1 MSCGRHLHQE
11 EWECQLLGPGEC
23 PVRGKDAWEP
33 AIVSSTQEIARRA
46 GLSITVE
53 RPIRPGV
60 RGGGWECLAAKV
72 VNYDCDR
79 PWIVQA
85 VTEDGDSGW
94 LSIGKD
100 AAAAA
105 GFTAV
110 AR

>member
-1 MSCGRHLHQE
+1 MTAGQGVTQVIAQRAALTITIE
-11 EWECQLLGPGEC
+11 R
-23 PVRGKDAWEP
+23 PVRPE
-33 AIVSSTQEIARRA
+33 
-46 GLSITVE
+46 
-53 RPIRPGV
+53 V
-60 RGGGWECLAAKV
+60 RGGGWERLEAKV